1 MKKQKCLVL
10 YSGGLDS
17 RLVVRLMQEE
27 GYDVVALHF
36 NLPFCCEKNL
46 DGFIDVSVI
55 DCTKAKMLREYLEII
70 KKGEHG
76 RGKGFNP
83 CRACKI
89 WMFRKAKEYADEQG
103 VEVIASGEVLGQRP
117 MSQTRVSLDLIDRK
131 LGFEIRR
138 PLIEL
143 GIVGRRRDKQRELA
157 KKFGIDYP
165 NPGGGCL
172 LCEGALVKKFKVLLG
187 RDLISEEALCL
198 VGIGRHFFIDGIW
211 MVVGRNEEENKVI
224 EGFENSLEA
233 GQGVPAVYFHDTE
246 GREKAKELQ
255 KDYKR
260 FEEFKL

>member
-1 MKKQKCLVL
+1 MKEKCLVL

-17 RLVVRLMQEE
+17 RIVVRLMQEE

-70 KKGEHG
+70 KKGEYG
-76 RGKGFNP
+76 RGKGFNS

-89 WMFRKAKEYADEQG
+89 WMFRKAKEFADKEG
-103 VEVIASGEVLGQRP
+103 IEVIATGEVLGQRP
-117 MSQTRVSLDLIDRK
+117 MSQTRFSLDLIDRK

-138 PLIEL
+138 PLTER

-172 LCEGALVKKFKVLLG
+172 LCEKMLAKRFEVLLE
-187 RDLISEEALCL
+187 RNLISEETLCL
-198 VGIGRHFFIDGIW
+198 VGIGRHFFIDGLW
-211 MVVGRNEEENKVI
+211 MVVGREESENKVI
-224 EGFENSLEA
+224 EEFDNSLD
-233 GQGVPAVYFHDTE
+233 GSKGVPAVYFHDDE
-246 GREKAKELQ
+246 GREKAEGLQ
-255 KDYKR
+255 KDYKG
-260 FEEFKL
+260 FEGFKV